1 MESRYH
7 RQITREAIGGL
18 CAPEAL
24 QAITRSNL
32 AQHSL
37 FGLLFHPEYHYDG
50 NMIDRGNAYVDTQRQ
65 IALELMT
72 TGADID
78 RARAAF
84 GRLAHAVQD
93 FYAHSNYAAL
103 WLEKNR
109 NQPNRDPIPKEIHP
123 LDEDLLV
130 SSELH
135 TARLYYPQELISFI
149 PIPGMATLMARIL
162 PPDSHTRMNLDGPQ
176 RGRLFPYAF
185 AAARARTRLELARL
199 LDEMSAQEATRFCG
213 G

>member
-1 MESRYH
+1 MKSRYH
-7 RQITREAIGGL
+7 RQITREAVGEL
-18 CAPEAL
+18 CAPDAL

-32 AQHSL
+32 AQDSL

-50 NMIDRGNAYVDTQRQ
+50 NMIDRGDAYVATQRR
-65 IALELMT
+65 IALDIIA

-78 RARAAF
+78 HARAAF

-103 WLEKNR
+103 WLAKNR
-109 NQPNRDPIPKEIHP
+109 NHSSTDPIPGEIHP
-123 LDEDLLV
+123 LEEDLLV
-130 SSELH
+130 SPELH
-135 TARLYYPQELISFI
+135 TARLYYPQELLSFI
-149 PIPGMATLMARIL
+149 PFPGIGTLMSRIL
-162 PPDSHTRMNLDGPQ
+162 PPDSHTRMNLDGPE
-176 RGRLFPYAF
+176 RGGLFAYAF

-199 LDEMSAQEATRFCG
+199 LEEMSADEAMRFCG